1 MITMPMNGHMATI
14 ARVSE
19 TMEENQF
26 AAGVRYAIEYLSE
39 LYGEGIYKSDLVAEY
54 MPDDYTGE
62 GE

>member
-1 MITMPMNGHMATI
+1 MKKIPVNGITATI

-54 MPDDYTGE
+54 MPEDYTGE